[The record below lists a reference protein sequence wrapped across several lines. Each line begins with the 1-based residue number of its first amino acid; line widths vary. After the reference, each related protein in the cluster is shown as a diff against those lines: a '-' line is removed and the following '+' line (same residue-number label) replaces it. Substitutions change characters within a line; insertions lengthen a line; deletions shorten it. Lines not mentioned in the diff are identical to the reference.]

1 MPTFELSQDQISEMA
16 TSIRRGMEVYVHK
29 EHGRLL
35 IADDPERNVRA
46 DPEVF
51 EIIMQTVATEPESWH
66 HIEKVS
72 AQDAIEIMRAF
83 KDRIRHQELWQ
94 SLTYALKRPRPFQT
108 FKGEL
113 KKFPKAYDKW
123 REFRQKRYEAYVLQ
137 EIGKIEPD
145 KASNEEG

>member
-1 MPTFELSQDQISEMA
+1 MPSFELNPDQISEMA

-72 AQDAIEIMRAF
+72 AQDAIEVMRAF

-123 REFRQKRYEAYVLQ
+123 REFRQKRYEAYVVKQVALIDS
-137 EIGKIEPD
+137 EATKED
-145 KASNEEG
+145 

>member
-1 MPTFELSQDQISEMA
+1 MPAFELTPQQITEMA

-51 EIIMQTVATEPESWH
+51 EIIMQTVATDPDSYFH
-66 HIEKVS
+66 LEKLT
-72 AQDAIEIMRAF
+72 AQQAIDIMKSF
-83 KDRIRHQELWQ
+83 TDRIRNQELWQ
-94 SLTYALKRPRPFQT
+94 SLSYALKRPRPFQT
-108 FKGEL
+108 FKAEL

-123 REFRQKRYEAYVLQ
+123 REYRQKHYEAYVVK
-137 EIGKIEPD
+137 EVAKIDTEPVEKD
-145 KASNEEG
+145 A